1 MVSENLH
8 HFVPIFGTAF
18 RAFDMQRVEAAAVGG
33 SEGGELKDLGFIS
46 CRRLREA
53 PDGELFKLEAL
64 TDELAKRPLGES
76 VLVRKAP
83 DLQLFKAFLLVN
95 VPPYVIKYRVE
106 SV

>member
-1 MVSENLH
+1 
-8 HFVPIFGTAF
+8 
-18 RAFDMQRVEAAAVGG
+18 MQRVEAAAVGG

-83 DLQLFKAFLLVN
+83 DLQLFKAFLHVN
-95 VPPYVIKYRVE
+95 VPPYVFKYRVE
-106 SV
+106 SVWRRAG